1 MLQLHQQNCFHF
13 RELWPT
19 IDEIVNPYIF
29 ARYKTIMEFNS
40 FGIQND
46 IVLDFLSIPLVIQKH
61 IRKLTTNIEEMLLST
76 VISIMSVF
84 RLPTG
89 GNVSPGYVANFK
101 QDIAGFIREI
111 PLTASQLPCL
121 VKEEALLELDDAKK
135 RMEAE
140 EVERKLSKDFLD
152 CKSDKGRKIEKLG
165 PLPCGQHLCRIQ
177 SLPKTHRRCW
187 PILIQHQL

>member
-1 MLQLHQQNCFHF
+1 
-13 RELWPT
+13 
-19 IDEIVNPYIF
+19 
-29 ARYKTIMEFNS
+29 MEFNS

-61 IRKLTTNIEEMLLST
+61 IRKLTTNIEEMLLSP

-121 VKEEALLELDDAKK
+121 VKEEALLELDNAKK
-135 RMEAE
+135 
-140 EVERKLSKDFLD
+140 VWKRKKWNENKDFFRLQERQREED
-152 CKSDKGRKIEKLG
+152 RKIRALALWTTPMPNSKSAENASKMLADSHSA
-165 PLPCGQHLCRIQ
+165 PTMISCLKMDCCQIYQRWTPTTKTQL
-177 SLPKTHRRCW
+177 SLMKEP
-187 PILIQHQL
+187 

>member
-1 MLQLHQQNCFHF
+1 
-13 RELWPT
+13 LWPT

-29 ARYKTIMEFNS
+29 ARYKKITEFNS

-61 IRKLTTNIEEMLLST
+61 IRKLTTNIEEMLLSP

-101 QDIAGFIREI
+101 QFIAGFIREI

-121 VKEEALLELDDAKK
+121 VIK
-135 RMEAE
+135 RRSVDNTYAE
-140 EVERKLSKDFLD
+140 FKVCRKRVEDV
-152 CKSDKGRKIEKLG
+152 G
-165 PLPCGQHLCRIQ
+165 
-177 SLPKTHRRCW
+177 
-187 PILIQHQL
+187 